1 MTPQGGADTLGFVM
15 EPQLPKTRLIC
26 TLTATTIEAMADQ
39 MLQAAATG
47 CDTVEC
53 RLDYLSPPP
62 SPADIAAFLD
72 GPPLDV
78 IATCRPVRE
87 GGKFDG
93 SETDR
98 LAILQ
103 AAAATGA
110 SYIDVEADV
119 PPDERPDGIV
129 ISSRHDFETCP
140 DDLADLA
147 AGLDNSDAA
156 VNKIAF
162 AAARPSE
169 ALRAFDVIRD
179 SRKPTIALAMGP
191 AGLTSRILAGKFGA
205 FGTFASLADGLES
218 APGQPTVA
226 ALRDLYRWDAIDADT
241 EIYGVIGCPVGHSMS
256 PAIHNAA
263 FGATG
268 INGVYVPLLIEPGS
282 ENFND
287 FLDAVLARPWLNW
300 RGLSVT
306 IPHKHNACEFVGAEN
321 CDPLAVRIGA
331 VNTITISPQGEVRG
345 DNTDYAA
352 AIDALCDAMGI
363 AREDLSGREVAVL
376 GAGGAARAIVAAL
389 AHYNARTTVYN
400 RTVARAEALAA
411 EFGASADG
419 LGAAESMQAEIV
431 INCTPIGMHPVVDA
445 SPLDRIPESVKV
457 VFDTIYNPIRTK
469 LLAAAEEAQCL
480 TVTGLDMFVN
490 QAVAQFGTWTAQEAP
505 RDVMRQVVMQHLDA

>member
-1 MTPQGGADTLGFVM
+1 M

-26 TLTATTIEAMADQ
+26 TLTATTIEALAEQ
-39 MLQAAATG
+39 MSQAASTG

-62 SPADIAAFLD
+62 GSDDVAALVGACD
-72 GPPLDV
+72 LDV

-87 GGKFDG
+87 GGKFTG
-93 SETDR
+93 SEADR
-98 LAILQ
+98 IAILQ
-103 AAAATGA
+103 AASDAGA

-119 PPDERPDGIV
+119 PPGERPGGVI

-140 DDLADLA
+140 ENLDELA
-147 AGLDNSDAA
+147 AGLDASDAA

-162 AAARPSE
+162 TASSPSD
-169 ALRAFDVIRD
+169 ALRAFDVIRS

-191 AGLTSRILAGKFGA
+191 AGLPSRILAGKAGA
-205 FGTFASLADGLES
+205 FGTFGSLAGGLES

-226 ALRDLYRWDAIDADT
+226 QLRDLYRWDHIDADT

-263 FGATG
+263 FSAIG
-268 INGVYVPLLIEPGS
+268 INGVYVPLLIEPGG

-287 FLDAVLARPWLNW
+287 FLDAVLARPWLGW

-306 IPHKHNACEFVGAEN
+306 IPHKHNALDFVGAEN

-331 VNTITISPQGEVRG
+331 VNTITISPDGLLRG

-363 AREDLSGREVAVL
+363 TREDLAGREVAVL

-389 AHYNARTTVYN
+389 AHYGARTTIYN
-400 RTVARAEALAA
+400 RTVARGEALASD
-411 EFGASADG
+411 FGASAAG
-419 LGAAESMQAEIV
+419 LPAAESMQAEIV
-431 INCTPIGMHPVVDA
+431 INCTPIGMYPLVDT
-445 SPLDRIPESVKV
+445 SPLDRIPACVKV

-469 LLAAAEEAQCL
+469 LLAAAEDAQCL
-480 TVTGLDMFVN
+480 TITGLDMFVN
-490 QAVAQFGTWTAQEAP
+490 QAVAQFETWTAQEAP
-505 RDVMRQVVMQHLDA
+505 RDVMRQVVMQYLDS

>member
-1 MTPQGGADTLGFVM
+1 M
-15 EPQLPKTRLIC
+15 PKTRLIC
-26 TLTATTIEAMADQ
+26 TLTATTIDALSEQ
-39 MLQAAATG
+39 MSQAASTG

-53 RLDYLSPPP
+53 RLDYLGPPP
-62 SPADIAAFLD
+62 GPGDVAAIVGACD
-72 GPPLDV
+72 LDV

-87 GGKFDG
+87 GGKFTG
-93 SETDR
+93 PEADR

-103 AAAATGA
+103 AASDAGA
-110 SYIDVEADV
+110 GYIDVEADV
-119 PPDERPDGIV
+119 PPGERPGGAV
-129 ISSRHDFETCP
+129 ISSRHDFEACP
-140 DDLADLA
+140 ENLDELA
-147 AGLDNSDAA
+147 AGLDASDAA

-162 AAARPSE
+162 TASSPSD
-169 ALRAFDVIRD
+169 ALRAFDVIR
-179 SRKPTIALAMGP
+179 SSSKPTIALAMGP
-191 AGLTSRILAGKFGA
+191 AGLPSRILAGKAGA
-205 FGTFASLADGLES
+205 FGTFASLAGGLES

-226 ALRDLYRWDAIDADT
+226 ALRDLYRWDHIDADT
-241 EIYGVIGCPVGHSMS
+241 EIYGVIGCPVAHSMS

-268 INGVYVPLLIEPGS
+268 INGVYVPLLIEPGG

-287 FLDAVLARPWLNW
+287 FLDAVLARPWLDW

-306 IPHKHNACEFVGAEN
+306 IPHKHNALDFVGAEN

-331 VNTITISPQGEVRG
+331 VNTITISPDGAVRG

-363 AREDLSGREVAVL
+363 TREDLAGREVAVL

-389 AHYNARTTVYN
+389 AHYKARTTIYN
-400 RTVARAEALAA
+400 RTVARGEALAA
-411 EFGASADG
+411 DFGAQAAG
-419 LGAAESMQAEIV
+419 LDAAEAMQAEIV
-431 INCTPIGMHPVVDA
+431 INCTPIGMHPLIDA

-469 LLAAAEEAQCL
+469 LLAAAEAAGCL

-490 QAVAQFGTWTAQEAP
+490 QAAAQFEMWTGKQAP
-505 RDVMRQVVMQHLDA
+505 RDVMRQVVMQHLDS

>member
-1 MTPQGGADTLGFVM
+1 M
-15 EPQLPKTRLIC
+15 EPQLLKTRLIC
-26 TLTATTIEAMADQ
+26 TLTATTIEAMSDQ

-62 SPADIAAFLD
+62 SPGDVAAFLN

-93 SETDR
+93 SESDR

-103 AAAATGA
+103 AASEAGA

-119 PPDERPDGIV
+119 PPGECPDGAI

-147 AGLDNSDAA
+147 AGLDASDAA

-162 AAARPSE
+162 AATRPSE
-169 ALRAFDVIRD
+169 ALRAFDVIRS

-191 AGLTSRILAGKFGA
+191 AGLASRILAGKFGA
-205 FGTFASLADGLES
+205 FGTFASLADGLGS

-256 PAIHNAA
+256 PAIHNTA

-306 IPHKHNACEFVGAEN
+306 IPHKHNALDFVGAEN
-321 CDPLAVRIGA
+321 CDPLAARIGA
-331 VNTITISPQGEVRG
+331 VNTITISPQGQVRG

-363 AREDLSGREVAVL
+363 AREDLAGREVAVL

-389 AHYNARTTVYN
+389 AHYKAPTTIYN
-400 RTVARAEALAA
+400 RTVARGQALAA
-411 EFGASADG
+411 DFGAQAAG
-419 LGAAESMQAEIV
+419 LDAAKSMQAGIV
-431 INCTPIGMHPVVDA
+431 INCTSIGMHPLVDA
-445 SPLDRIPESVKV
+445 SPLERIPDSVRV

-469 LLAAAEEAQCL
+469 LLAAAEDAQCL

-490 QAVAQFGTWTAQEAP
+490 QAVAQFETWTAQEAP
-505 RDVMRQVVMQHLDA
+505 RDVMRQVVMQHLGR

>member
-1 MTPQGGADTLGFVM
+1 M

-26 TLTATTIEAMADQ
+26 TLTGTTIEAMADQ

-53 RLDYLSPPP
+53 RLDHLQPPP
-62 SPADIAAFLD
+62 APADAAAIVGACD
-72 GPPLDV
+72 LDV

-87 GGKFDG
+87 GGKFTG
-93 SETDR
+93 PESDR

-103 AAAATGA
+103 AASEAGA
-110 SYIDVEADV
+110 RYIDVEADV
-119 PPDERPDGIV
+119 PPDERPDGAI
-129 ISSRHDFETCP
+129 ISSRHDFDSCP
-140 DDLADLA
+140 DDLDDLA
-147 AGLDNSDAA
+147 AGLDASDAA

-162 AAARPSE
+162 TASKPAD
-169 ALRAFDVIRD
+169 ALRAFDVIRN
-179 SRKPTIALAMGP
+179 SRKPTIALAMGQ
-191 AGLTSRILAGKFGA
+191 AGLASRILAGKFGA
-205 FGTFASLADGLES
+205 FGTFGSLADGLES
-218 APGQPTVA
+218 APGQPTVSQ
-226 ALRDLYRWDAIDADT
+226 LRDLYRWDAIDAET
-241 EIYGVIGCPVGHSMS
+241 ELYGVIGCPVGHSMS

-268 INGVYVPLLIEPGS
+268 INGVYAPLLIEPGS

-287 FLDAVLARPWLNW
+287 FLDAVLARPWLDW

-306 IPHKHNACEFVGAEN
+306 IPHKHNALEFVGAEN

-331 VNTITISPQGEVRG
+331 VNTITISPDGLLRG

-363 AREDLSGREVAVL
+363 AAEGLAGREVVVL

-389 AHYNARTTVYN
+389 AHYKAHTTIYN
-400 RTVARAEALAA
+400 RTVARGEALAA
-411 EFGASADG
+411 DFGASAGG
-419 LGAAESMQAEIV
+419 LDAAKAMRAEIV
-431 INCTPIGMHPVVDA
+431 INCTPIGMHPLVDA
-445 SPLDRIPESVKV
+445 SPLEGIPGCVKV

-469 LLAAAEEAQCL
+469 LLAAAEEAGCL

-490 QAVAQFGTWTAQEAP
+490 QAVAQFEMWTGQHAP
-505 RDVMRQVVMQHLDA
+505 CDVMRQVVMGKLKE

>member
-1 MTPQGGADTLGFVM
+1 M
-15 EPQLPKTRLIC
+15 PKTRLIC
-26 TLTATTIEAMADQ
+26 TLTATTIEALADQ
-39 MLQAAATG
+39 MSQAAATG

-53 RLDYLSPPP
+53 RIDYLSPPP
-62 SPADIAAFLD
+62 APGDVAAIVGACD
-72 GPPLDV
+72 LDV

-93 SETDR
+93 TEAER

-103 AAAATGA
+103 AAADAGA

-119 PPDERPDGIV
+119 PPSERPGGAV

-140 DDLADLA
+140 DDLDDLA
-147 AGLDNSDAA
+147 GGLDASDAA

-162 AAARPSE
+162 TASRPSE
-169 ALRAFDVIRD
+169 ALRAFDVIRN

-191 AGLTSRILAGKFGA
+191 AGLASRILAGKFGA

-268 INGVYVPLLIEPGS
+268 INGVYVPLPIEPGG

-306 IPHKHNACEFVGAEN
+306 IPHKHNALDFVGAEN

-331 VNTITISPQGEVRG
+331 VNTITISPDGVVRG

-352 AIDALCDAMGI
+352 AIVALCDTMGI
-363 AREDLSGREVAVL
+363 AREDLAGREVAVL

-389 AHYNARTTVYN
+389 AHYNARTTIYN
-400 RTVARAEALAA
+400 RTVARGEALAA
-411 EFGASADG
+411 DFGAQAAG
-419 LGAAESMQAEIV
+419 LDAAESMQTEIV
-431 INCTPIGMHPVVDA
+431 INCTPIGMHPEVDA
-445 SPLDRIPESVKV
+445 SPLDRIPDSVKV
-457 VFDTIYNPIRTK
+457 VFDTIYNPIRTQ
-469 LLAAAEEAQCL
+469 LLTRAEEAGCL

-490 QAVAQFGTWTAQEAP
+490 QAVAQFETWTAQEAP
-505 RDVMRQVVMQHLDA
+505 RDVMRQVVKQHLDS

>member
-1 MTPQGGADTLGFVM
+1 M
-15 EPQLPKTRLIC
+15 PKTRLIC

-39 MLQAAATG
+39 MLQAAKTG

-53 RLDYLSPPP
+53 RLDYLNPPP
-62 SPADIAAFLD
+62 APADVAAIVD
-72 GPPLDV
+72 APGMDV

-93 SETDR
+93 PEADR

-103 AAAATGA
+103 AAAKAGA
-110 SYIDVEADV
+110 RYIDVEADV
-119 PPDERPDGIV
+119 PPDERPDGAI

-140 DDLADLA
+140 DGLADLA
-147 AGLDNSDAA
+147 AGLDASDAA

-162 AAARPSE
+162 TASRPSE

-191 AGLTSRILAGKFGA
+191 AGLASRILAGKFGA

-218 APGQPTVA
+218 APGQPTVS
-226 ALRDLYRWDAIDADT
+226 ALRELYRWDAIDADT

-268 INGVYVPLLIEPGS
+268 INGVYVPLLIEPGA
-282 ENFND
+282 ENFNE

-306 IPHKHNACEFVGAEN
+306 IPHKHNALEFVGAEN

-331 VNTITISPQGEVRG
+331 VNTITISPDGKVRG

-352 AIDALCDAMGI
+352 AIDALCGAMGI
-363 AREDLSGREVAVL
+363 AREDLAGREVAVL

-389 AHYNARTTVYN
+389 AHYKARTTIYN
-400 RTVARAEALAA
+400 RTVARGEALAA
-411 EFGASADG
+411 DFGASAAG
-419 LGAAESMQAEIV
+419 LPAAESMQAEIA
-431 INCTPIGMHPVVDA
+431 INCTPIGMHPLVDA
-445 SPLDRIPESVKV
+445 SPLDRIPDCVRI
-457 VFDTIYNPIRTK
+457 VFDTIYSPIRTR
-469 LLAAAEEAQCL
+469 LLAAAEEAGCL

-490 QAVAQFGTWTAQEAP
+490 QAVAQFETWTGQEAP
-505 RDVMRQVVMQHLDA
+505 CDVMRKVVLQHLDG